1 MAKTLGA
8 KGGDNVTKLPARAAR
23 GAGKSKPSA
32 NPKRM
37 KPAIPNEKKTPAA
50 AATAQPETQAD
61 RDRKLRENLQA
72 RLVGLRSN
80 HNSIVAAEEA
90 LKAELRELT
99 AKKKEIRAAVQ
110 QCGVPLSVFD
120 EALGDAEATRVD
132 LKAKEKARDLIR
144 EAYGLVTLTQPDLLD
159 NLPEAAKPGVYWE
172 AQGYQDGIAGKFCE
186 IPAGCP
192 PENEPD
198 YRRGFDNA
206 MEANAKGI
214 KALDEFKATPPSQAD
229 DDEGAGDGSDDETPE
244 AKRDADFAAI
254 SEGLEQAVEM
264 EEAAKTDEGD
274 AAPSDASA
282 EGDDFEATDEE
293 LAAQTPRAALDS
305 ADPVEVFH

>member
-23 GAGKSKPSA
+23 GAGKSKPA
-32 NPKRM
+32 AEPKRM
-37 KPAIPNEKKTPAA
+37 KPTMPKAKETPAA

-80 HNSIVAAEEA
+80 HNSIVAAEDA
-90 LKAELRELT
+90 LKAELRDLN

-120 EALGDAEATRVD
+120 EALADAEATRVD
-132 LKAKEKARDLIR
+132 LKAKEKARDLLR
-144 EAYGLVTLTQPDLLD
+144 EAFGLVTLTQPDLLE

-186 IPAGCP
+186 VPAGCP

-214 KALDEFKATPPSQAD
+214 QALDAFKKAPAAD
-229 DDEGAGDGSDDETPE
+229 DSDG
-244 AKRDADFAAI
+244 
-254 SEGLEQAVEM
+254 G
-264 EEAAKTDEGD
+264 DEGD
-274 AAPSDASA
+274 DAPDVKAQDEDGAPAGDAETASAETGEAA
-282 EGDDFEATDEE
+282 EGDDFEASPEE
-293 LAAQTPRAALDS
+293 LAAQTPRAALEG

>member
-8 KGGDNVTKLPARAAR
+8 KGGDNVTKLPTRAAR

-32 NPKRM
+32 DPKRM
-37 KPAIPNEKKTPAA
+37 KPAIPSEKKTPAA

-80 HNSIVAAEEA
+80 HNSIVAAEDA
-90 LKAELRELT
+90 LKAELRDLT

-120 EALGDAEATRVD
+120 EALADAEATRVD
-132 LKAKEKARDLIR
+132 LKAKEKARDLLR
-144 EAYGLVTLTQPDLLD
+144 EAFGLVTLTQPDLLE

-186 IPAGCP
+186 VPAGCP

-214 KALDEFKATPPSQAD
+214 QALDAFKATPPSEAADEGDGDGD
-229 DDEGAGDGSDDETPE
+229 DDADPASQGEGDDVAGDGAADAPAETG
-244 AKRDADFAAI
+244 AA
-254 SEGLEQAVEM
+254 A
-264 EEAAKTDEGD
+264 EEDG
-274 AAPSDASA
+274 
-282 EGDDFEATDEE
+282 FEATAEE
-293 LAAQTPRAALDS
+293 LAAQTPRAALDG